1 MAQNLANGG
10 LDIDIERLTASFAPG
25 TVLTRAHFAKYLL
38 ETKQIKSIS
47 EAFEHYLNAD
57 GPYYVP
63 REFISPEDAIQLIKQ
78 AGGIPVLAH
87 PLIYHLPEEELDALI
102 SRLKDAGLQ
111 GLEVF
116 YSSNTGFDEGIV
128 RRYTNKYD
136 LVMTGGSDFHGTN
149 KPQISMG
156 TGRGNLKIPYSVLE
170 NLKALLK

>member
-1 MAQNLANGG
+1 M
-10 LDIDIERLTASFAPG
+10 
-25 TVLTRAHFAKYLL
+25 
-38 ETKQIKSIS
+38 
-47 EAFEHYLNAD
+47 
-57 GPYYVP
+57 
-63 REFISPEDAIQLIKQ
+63 
-78 AGGIPVLAH
+78 
-87 PLIYHLPEEELDALI
+87 PEEELDALI